1 MIEQLKTV
9 QNRKERRRLLAQYT
23 SKQAK
28 VWGTFVP
35 YKGYMTVNE
44 TALAVYENDDKFIWN
59 PALNGHVDKQLYLKA
74 LKT

>member
-1 MIEQLKTV
+1 M

-35 YKGYMTVNE
+35 YKGYMTANE

-59 PALNGHVDKQLYLKA
+59 PALNGYVDK
-74 LKT
+74 